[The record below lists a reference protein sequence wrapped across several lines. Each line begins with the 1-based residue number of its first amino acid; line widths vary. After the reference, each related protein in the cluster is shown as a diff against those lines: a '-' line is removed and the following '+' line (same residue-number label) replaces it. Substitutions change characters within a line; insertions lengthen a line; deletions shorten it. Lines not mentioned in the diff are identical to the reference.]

1 MTKMT
6 NKTRASNISNISNAI
21 TAAQILNE
29 AGKWAIVGELNN
41 MANIYRYD
49 ILQESIK
56 IQ

>member
-29 AGKWAIVGELNN
+29 AGKWASGKIKNGGWFDNK
-41 MANIYRYD
+41 
-49 ILQESIK
+49 LQ
-56 IQ
+56 